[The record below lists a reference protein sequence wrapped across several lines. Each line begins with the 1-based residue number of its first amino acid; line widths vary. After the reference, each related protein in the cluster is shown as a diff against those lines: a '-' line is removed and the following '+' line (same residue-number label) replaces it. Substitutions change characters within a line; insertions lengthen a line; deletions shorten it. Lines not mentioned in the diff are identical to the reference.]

1 MTLDPR
7 PVIAGVR
14 DGRGLDAE
22 GAVLIAQGLADGSV
36 SDAQAAAFAMAVLLR
51 GLDGAGRVALTQAM
65 RDSGRLL
72 RWDLPGP
79 VLDKHSTGGIGD
91 TVSLVLAPVVAACG
105 GYVPM
110 ISGRGLGHTGGTL
123 DKLQAIPGFCC
134 DLDHDAFRAVVGQ
147 VGCAIVAAGPDL
159 APADARLYAIRDES
173 ATVGSVDLIVAS
185 ILSKKLAAGLDGLV
199 LDVKQ
204 GSGAFLRSLDAA
216 QALARALVEVAQGA
230 GCAVRAYVTDM
241 DQPLAPA
248 AGNALELREAIAV
261 LKGAPG
267 PLRDLSLALSD
278 ACLDLGGLGGAAAA
292 LDSGAAAERF
302 ARMVVAQ
309 GGPADLLEH
318 PDRHLPGAPIIRP
331 VPGRGRVAAI
341 DAQALG
347 HVVVALGGGRLQARD
362 RIDPRVGLAQ
372 LLRIGQ
378 EAGPD
383 RPLAMVHAA
392 TEAGAEAAIAMV
404 QSAYLMG
411 DGPDPGALIRC
422 EVP

>member
-22 GAVLIAQGLADGSV
+22 GALLIAQGLADGSV

-123 DKLQAIPGFCC
+123 DKLQAIPGFRC

-248 AGNALELREAIAV
+248 AGNALELREAITV

-278 ACLDLGGLGGAAAA
+278 ACLDLGGLCGAAAA

-318 PDRHLPGAPIIRP
+318 PDRHLPGAPVIRP